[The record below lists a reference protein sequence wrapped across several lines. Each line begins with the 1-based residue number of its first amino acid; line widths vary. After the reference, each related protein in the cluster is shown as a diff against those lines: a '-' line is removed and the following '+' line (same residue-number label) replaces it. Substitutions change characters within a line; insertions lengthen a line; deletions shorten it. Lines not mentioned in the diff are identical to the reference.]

1 MFLLSARAV
10 FRFEI
15 DQHLKIAVK
24 VQKPDT
30 GRGGHVYTSDDFNSF
45 KLSQHCKN
53 QGSRITAAFSLLL
66 IMWACNKPIKPI
78 DTDERQHIILSKKL
92 VNCIPSADCDQALI
106 SYLLQLKSHYSSFS
120 INRVRWVQDGECS
133 ELSNCSDL
141 SRKKNWLRLPL
152 NPQQVSPLE
161 VMKTKRRVL
170 MRNIKSSGLCNKH
183 DWFEAG
189 NPLEQKCGTIS
200 TVAILFVLIL
210 GTTRYVISTIA
221 SAVCFYC
228 SPLVENIEVQD
239 LRSYA
244 AFIMNMC

>member
-1 MFLLSARAV
+1 MFTQETISIPLNCLNIAKTGDPELL
-10 FRFEI
+10 
-15 DQHLKIAVK
+15 
-24 VQKPDT
+24 P
-30 GRGGHVYTSDDFNSF
+30 
-45 KLSQHCKN
+45 
-53 QGSRITAAFSLLL
+53 FSLLL

-78 DTDERQHIILSKKL
+78 DTDEGQHIILSKKL
-92 VNCIPSADCDQALI
+92 VNCIPSPDCDQALI

-120 INRVRWVQDGECS
+120 SNRVRWIEDGECS
-133 ELSNCSDL
+133 EFSNCSDL

-161 VMKTKRRVL
+161 IMKTKRRVL
-170 MRNIKSSGLCNKH
+170 MRNIKSSGLCNEH

-210 GTTRYVISTIA
+210 GTTRYVIITIA